1 MLFGFGMAFAQAASS
16 PIHAGVVE
24 QDRRAVRREDGGH
37 RVPAAEGRLLSV
49 SVVMVCRSC
58 REHETAR
65 NGNAPSARST
75 ALRLMFAFEDIG
87 GAVERLSRIVP

>member
-16 PIHAGVVE
+16 PIQAASSSRIGAPCAAKMAGM
-24 QDRRAVRREDGGH
+24 R
-37 RVPAAEGRLLSV
+37 PAADGRLLSV

-58 REHETAR
+58 REHATAR
-65 NGNAPSARST
+65 NGNAPSARSA

-87 GAVERLSRIVP
+87 EPLSG